1 LQQRGI
7 LLLFY
12 RFPTTMLECLVL
24 VYGGGWSAYLALQGT
39 QSFGCASQTR
49 AAEGSLM
56 DGCYETKFKLE

>member
-24 VYGGGWSAYLALQGT
+24 VYGGGWSAYLALQG
-39 QSFGCASQTR
+39 SQIIQLCYTDR